1 MAAFGKLDLSMLE
14 QPAGP
19 ARETVGLDAIAGCG
33 PAADSF
39 PLPAVQDVSGGDCR
53 VAAGPCACLFW
64 GGGSHCPAVL
74 PTVGLLCRAA
84 MLRPAVAAACCCHRN
99 PTFTSSSRHSLLP
112 CLLPAPA

>member
-39 PLPAVQDVSGGDCR
+39 PLPAVQDVSGG
-53 VAAGPCACLFW
+53 
-64 GGGSHCPAVL
+64 GGGGGPEFL
-74 PTVGLLCRAA
+74 
-84 MLRPAVAAACCCHRN
+84 ACAGAGGHSRQFCC
-99 PTFTSSSRHSLLP
+99 
-112 CLLPAPA
+112 